1 MEKIKILD
9 YQDLDREIDKLESD
23 FQKTAD
29 FKQFQDLGKRVNE
42 YNTKIAG
49 AYAYMMKNVDS
60 ANAFESSMNQ
70 LKEKM
75 DALEKKLDECDSL
88 ADFDAVNKAIAELD
102 AEINKKNVERM
113 QLNNM
118 LKTLLPFGNEKLY
131 DDYVNLAKNFL
142 ICKKK
147 CSEKLAEVKKN
158 QEPLIKRK
166 EELKTVIPEKT
177 IKEYETIKA
186 QLLAKNNAKPVMVY
200 IPTYSKPKCPICEAE
215 LSGLNEEYSTAVCH
229 TCNKIVYVP
238 GKE

>member
-75 DALEKKLDECDSL
+75 DAHI
-88 ADFDAVNKAIAELD
+88 F
-102 AEINKKNVERM
+102 
-113 QLNNM
+113 
-118 LKTLLPFGNEKLY
+118 
-131 DDYVNLAKNFL
+131 
-142 ICKKK
+142 
-147 CSEKLAEVKKN
+147 
-158 QEPLIKRK
+158 
-166 EELKTVIPEKT
+166 
-177 IKEYETIKA
+177 
-186 QLLAKNNAKPVMVY
+186 
-200 IPTYSKPKCPICEAE
+200 
-215 LSGLNEEYSTAVCH
+215 H
-229 TCNKIVYVP
+229 
-238 GKE
+238 